1 MQTLRGITLATVM
14 LTMSGTVAAQASATT
29 GSTAAH
35 PDVRV
40 ALTAR
45 FTPGGGGL
53 LRVSPGG
60 SSRAGYASVRL
71 TCRAPDG
78 GACSIGIGISEGRR
92 TVAKAHKVL
101 KGSTTLSLRLSP
113 FAQAQLRHHGIRL
126 TVAARAT
133 DHHHHHAVAGFTG
146 TLRLG

>member
-1 MQTLRGITLATVM
+1 MQRMRGITLATVM

-35 PDVRV
+35 TGVRV
-40 ALTAR
+40 

-60 SSRAGYASVRL
+60 RSRAGYASVRL

-78 GACSIGIGISEGRR
+78 GACSIRIGIFEGRR

-126 TVAARAT
+126 TVIARAI
-133 DHHHHHAVAGFTG
+133 DHHHHRAVAGFTG
-146 TLRLG
+146 TLSLG